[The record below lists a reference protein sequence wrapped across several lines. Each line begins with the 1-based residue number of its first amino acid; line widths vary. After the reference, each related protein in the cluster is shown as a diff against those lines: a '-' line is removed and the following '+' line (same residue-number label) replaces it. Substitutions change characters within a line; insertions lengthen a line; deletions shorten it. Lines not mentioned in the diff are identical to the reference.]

1 MQNQGSA
8 SPATFMEENQ
18 IDDNESFN
26 GVHFEK
32 DVQIIENDVSDNEY
46 SGSDDFIDETG
57 ENSLLGAG
65 LATIVGE

>member
-46 SGSDDFIDETG
+46 SGSDDFIV
-57 ENSLLGAG
+57 GAG